1 MMRAPGFWWRPPGPE
16 AWLLSPI
23 GWIYGAITSRR
34 MAREGTHAAAP
45 VVCIGNLVAGGAG
58 KTPTAIAVA
67 HALADLGE
75 SPVFLSRGYG
85 GRAHGALQVDP
96 DRHEAAAVGDEPL
109 LLARQF
115 PTVVSTDRVAG
126 ARVAGSLGSVIV
138 MDDGLQNP
146 SLAKD
151 LSIAVIDGET
161 GAGNGFCIPAGPL
174 RAPVDVQLGHVG
186 AVVIAGAGAAGDRL
200 ATDVAQ
206 RGRTVL
212 HGRLVPERETCRAL
226 AGRRVFAFAGIARPA
241 KFYASLRACGA
252 ELVETRDFDD
262 HHPYGPR
269 ELEAIRIA
277 AGAGSLTPVTTEKDF
292 ARIPPG
298 ARDGL
303 ATLRVTLVIDE
314 AEELKGMLRS
324 ALAGARR
331 LAD

>member
-1 MMRAPGFWWRPPGPE
+1 MMRAPAFWWRSPGPE
-16 AWLLSPI
+16 AWLLSPL

-34 MAREGTHAAAP
+34 MARGGTHAAAP
-45 VVCIGNLVAGGAG
+45 VICVGNLVAGGAG

-67 HALADLGE
+67 RALAGLGE

-85 GRAHGALQVDP
+85 GRAHGAVQVDP
-96 DRHEAAAVGDEPL
+96 ERHGAADVGDEPL
-109 LLARQF
+109 LLARRF
-115 PTVVSTDRVAG
+115 PTVVSPDRLAG

-161 GAGNGFCIPAGPL
+161 GTGNGFCIPAGPL

-186 AVVIAGAGAAGDRL
+186 AVVIVGSGAAGDRL
-200 ATDVAQ
+200 AADVAQ
-206 RGRTVL
+206 RGRAVL
-212 HGRLVPERETCRAL
+212 HGRLVPEPDSCRSL

-252 ELVETRDFDD
+252 ELVETRDFAD
-262 HHPYGPR
+262 HHPYR
-269 ELEAIRIA
+269 AQELEAIRIA
-277 AGAGSLTPVTTEKDF
+277 AGAGALTPVTTEKDLL
-292 ARIPPG
+292 RIPPQG
-298 ARDGL
+298 RHGL
-303 ATLRVTLVIDE
+303 AALPVTLAFDE
-314 AEELKGMLRS
+314 PDRLAGLLAS